1 METVSEII
9 TMAKKKASPKKKSCT
24 KKGDKCPKKNCTEKK
39 VSVPEFEVKPLT
51 KSDYFFGLI
60 KKAFGYE

>member
-1 METVSEII
+1 
-9 TMAKKKASPKKKSCT
+9 MAKKKASPKKKSCT
-24 KKGDKCPKKNCTEKK
+24 KKSCGKCPKKDCTEKK
-39 VSVPEFEVKPLT
+39 VSIPEFEVKPLK